1 MPQEP
6 KEPPYRWVGLL
17 VALGVMIATY
27 FYHVE
32 WWTDFAN

>member
-1 MPQEP
+1 MPKDP
-6 KEPPYRWVGLL
+6 HDSPYRWVGLV

-32 WWTDFAN
+32 WWNEFAR